1 MNYFW
6 IQARTQP
13 ANMVFYIGLA
23 KKCHTMK
30 THYVLHLKKKNQF
43 TTSFKSSNTVFPNI
57 VFFLKCYYSKVMIPS
72 QPRDQHI
79 SLWKKNK
86 NSALCKWWGCMEVSK
101 HKILC
106 EQGTNPDIAR

>member
-30 THYVLHLKKKNQF
+30 THYVLHLKKKKSVYNFLQKQQY
-43 TTSFKSSNTVFPNI
+43 SFSQYCFFPEMLLQQGDDPI
-57 VFFLKCYYSKVMIPS
+57 PAQRSAHFFVE
-72 QPRDQHI
+72 
-79 SLWKKNK
+79 KK
-86 NSALCKWWGCMEVSK
+86 
-101 HKILC
+101 
-106 EQGTNPDIAR
+106 